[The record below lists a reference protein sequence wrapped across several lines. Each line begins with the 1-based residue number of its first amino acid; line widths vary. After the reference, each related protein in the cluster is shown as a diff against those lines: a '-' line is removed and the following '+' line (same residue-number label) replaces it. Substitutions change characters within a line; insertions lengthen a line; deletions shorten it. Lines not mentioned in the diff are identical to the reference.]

1 MLEPSPLAASIASG
15 PLREPP
21 EAREAPVG
29 AGWIIGPRADL
40 LWLVGAPLWGLL
52 LWIGFAQGQ
61 LALAPAW
68 LAWIALTNGPHF
80 FATYTRTYL
89 VRDEWRVRGG
99 LLAASLGLFLLGPLL
114 LWAEG
119 AMGSAAAD
127 RSPLPWYFAAVNVW
141 GYWHVVRQHHGLL
154 RLYQRHDADLSAFD
168 ARLEAALLHITL
180 LVPFVWLLSVHPDVR
195 EGLSL
200 SPVEADPPSV
210 RALRAGLGLTA
221 VAAAGLFVL
230 RQVHRRLRGER
241 LQAPRL
247 LFFGA
252 VAAYHAWVCL
262 SPRMLLWP
270 LFIVAPLLVL
280 PHDLQYHAIVWFY
293 QRNQRRRALEQGG
306 RPALGVRIALSLPLY
321 AALSIGLGL
330 LLAASGCSVDRAL
343 GCPAGF
349 YDSTPGWLG
358 LTPRGLLFV
367 FFHAF
372 AVHHYFIDQFIW
384 RPSREVRVA
393 QGLGVGL
400 T

>member
-1 MLEPSPLAASIASG
+1 
-15 PLREPP
+15 
-21 EAREAPVG
+21 V
-29 AGWIIGPRADL
+29 
-40 LWLVGAPLWGLL
+40 LWL
-52 LWIGFAQGQ
+52 GFTHGY

-68 LAWIALTNGPHF
+68 FAWVALTNGPHF

-89 VRDEWRVRGG
+89 VGDEWRRRGG
-99 LLAASLGLFLLGPLL
+99 LLGASLALFLLGPLL

-119 AMGSAAAD
+119 AMGHVAED

-141 GYWHVVRQHHGLL
+141 GFWHVVRQHHGIL
-154 RLYQRHDADLSAFD
+154 RLYQRHDTGLSAFD
-168 ARLEAALLHITL
+168 ARLEAALLHVTL
-180 LVPFVWLLSVHPDVR
+180 LAPFVWLLSVHPDVR
-195 EGLSL
+195 AGLTL
-200 SPVEADPPSV
+200 SPLESDPLPV
-210 RALRAGLGLTA
+210 RAVRAGLML
-221 VAAAGLFVL
+221 AAAAAVGLFVL

-241 LQAPRL
+241 LRVPRL

-252 VAAYHAWVCL
+252 VAAYYTWVCT
-262 SPRMLLWP
+262 SPQMRSWP
-270 LFIVAPLLVL
+270 LFVIAPLLVL

-293 QRNQRRRALEQGG
+293 QRNQRQGALERGVL
-306 RPALGVRIALSLPLY
+306 PALGVRIASSLPLY
-321 AALSIGLGL
+321 AALGIGLGL

-372 AVHHYFIDQFIW
+372 AVHHYFVDQFIW
-384 RPSREVRVA
+384 RPSREARVA
-393 QGLGVGL
+393 QALGVGL

>member
-1 MLEPSPLAASIASG
+1 MLDTSPLPASRP
-15 PLREPP
+15 PLREPLAAQAVP
-21 EAREAPVG
+21 AG

-52 LWIGFAQGQ
+52 LWLGFAQGQ
-61 LALAPAW
+61 LGLVPAW
-68 LAWIALTNGPHF
+68 FAWIALTNGPHF

-89 VRDEWRVRGG
+89 VLDEWRRRGR
-99 LLAASLGLFLLGPLL
+99 LLAVSLALFLLGPLL

-119 AMGSAAAD
+119 TTGNVAAD

-141 GYWHVVRQHHGLL
+141 GYWHVMRQHHGIL
-154 RLYQRHDADLSAFD
+154 RLYQRHDAGLSVFD
-168 ARLEAALLHITL
+168 VRLEAALLHITL
-180 LVPFVWLLSVHPDVR
+180 LAPFVRLLSVHPDVR
-195 EGLSL
+195 EGLAL
-200 SPVEADPPSV
+200 SPLESDPLSV
-210 RALRAGLGLTA
+210 RALRAGLVLA
-221 VAAAGLFVL
+221 AAAAAGLFVV

-252 VAAYHAWVCL
+252 VAAYYAWVCA
-262 SPRMLLWP
+262 SPQMLRWP
-270 LFIVAPLLVL
+270 LFAVAPLLVL

-293 QRNQRRRALEQGG
+293 QRNQRQGALERGE
-306 RPALGVRIALSLPLY
+306 RPALGVRIASSPLLY
-321 AALSIGLGL
+321 GALGASLGL
-330 LLAASGCSVDRAL
+330 LLASSGCSVDRAL

-358 LTPRGLLFV
+358 LTPRGVLFV

-372 AVHHYFIDQFIW
+372 AIHHYFIDQFIW
-384 RPSREVRVA
+384 RPGREVRVA
-393 QGLGVGL
+393 QGLGLGL